1 MYLGLQGILSSVFWI
16 MFPWFPLQFEVTGIW
31 YFWICVQ
38 WGILTGGRGAFYVV
52 LKYFLH
58 VSARV
63 SKFPTGTTYIYT
75 YIYIY
80 VYINDMYV
88 YILYS
93 TYILIYCWYIM
104 THNDT
109 EWRYIYVI
117 CMHGR
122 WNEIIYVFMFIA
134 CANKDPPLSVVKIS
148 AITDFEAT
156 HAKQGY
162 RYRVIPY
169 HSYIYILYIYI
180 YTVYI

>member
-1 MYLGLQGILSSVFWI
+1 
-16 MFPWFPLQFEVTGIW
+16 
-31 YFWICVQ
+31 
-38 WGILTGGRGAFYVV
+38 
-52 LKYFLH
+52 
-58 VSARV
+58 
-63 SKFPTGTTYIYT
+63 
-75 YIYIY
+75 
-80 VYINDMYV
+80 MYV

-169 HSYIYILYIYI
+169 HSYIYIYIIYIYCIYIYIYIYCI
-180 YTVYI
+180 YTVYIYIYCIYLYIHTSLFQNLIASMSPVRSGCQPVSSSWSPR